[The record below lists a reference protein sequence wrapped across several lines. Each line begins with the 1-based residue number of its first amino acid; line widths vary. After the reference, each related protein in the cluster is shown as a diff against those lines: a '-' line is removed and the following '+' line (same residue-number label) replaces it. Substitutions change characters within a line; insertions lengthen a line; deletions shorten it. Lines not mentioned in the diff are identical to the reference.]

1 MLKTFKVF
9 HLTSVIRKR
18 MKLSKADALYLFVS
32 QTDMLKPGFCLS
44 YFIVFIIFFF
54 LIDTSIAEV
63 YEKYKDKD
71 GFLYIEY
78 SEFPTFG

>member
-1 MLKTFKVF
+1 
-9 HLTSVIRKR
+9 
-18 MKLSKADALYLFVS
+18 MKLGKADALYLFVS
-32 QTDMLKPGFCLS
+32 KTDMLKPG
-44 YFIVFIIFFF
+44 IIFRFF
-54 LIDTSIAEV
+54 YFFIFLNYLDTSIAEV